1 MSRFILERSHA
12 YCDAFP
18 QNIQGRFLDNAAVI
32 KHLKVM
38 RPDLKQKGVE
48 RLWLQYVMYIP
59 ADGSD
64 ENANDPKEFKPGTL
78 KLPLRPLEQKRN
90 L

>member
-1 MSRFILERSHA
+1 MSRFILDRSHD

-18 QNIQGRFLDNAAVI
+18 RNIQGEFLDNAAVI

-38 RPDLKQKGVE
+38 RPDLKQKEVK
-48 RLWLQYVMYIP
+48 RLCLKYVMCIF
-59 ADGSD
+59 ADDSD
-64 ENANDPKEFKPGTL
+64 ENANDLEEFKPGIS